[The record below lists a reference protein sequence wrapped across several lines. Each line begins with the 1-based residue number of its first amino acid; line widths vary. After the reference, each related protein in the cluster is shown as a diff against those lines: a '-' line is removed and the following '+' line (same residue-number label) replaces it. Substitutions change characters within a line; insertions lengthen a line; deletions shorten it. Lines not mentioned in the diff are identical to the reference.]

1 MIDCMKC
8 AIDFAFLKVSIL
20 HAYGV
25 LLGILCRNTKIKTN
39 TNTNTKKKKTKY
51 GTCHWLHLSQ
61 SSSARCFFCFPIHSF
76 IPSNSTQLLH
86 CILRSLNRGS
96 ELNLFFYINFRD
108 FPIIHL
114 GAPPPLPPTPP
125 KIWQNSLYWYLSAN
139 LSGGY

>member
-61 SSSARCFFCFPIHSF
+61 SSSARCFFLFPHF
-76 IPSNSTQLLH
+76 ILL
-86 CILRSLNRGS
+86 SLQIQHNFS
-96 ELNLFFYINFRD
+96 IVFCVLWTFNLFFFINFLV
-108 FPIIHL
+108 FPL
-114 GAPPPLPPTPP
+114 GWRSA
-125 KIWQNSLYWYLSAN
+125 IRRCDRNSQNFVKNINFSQEEDAN
-139 LSGGY
+139 IFKFCKN